1 MPTADGQ
8 LPQSEAAATRDYY
21 RRMSCGSCQRRRPT
35 HRCVECCAAVCGDC
49 MGSNSERCA
58 DCEWLLPDDQEG
70 SHEPSSHDEEE
81 NDTVGPRSQPGS
93 QQVQSHCHVCE
104 APAPI
109 LRPCK
114 HCQAPMCSD
123 PQCAS
128 PPDSEVCAH
137 HGPCWCCNSRPA
149 FHECFQCTLYF
160 CPECAADST
169 RVLEERQQRTQG
181 RWGMSAVC
189 ETCRQTLG
197 AH

>member
-1 MPTADGQ
+1 MRTADGQ

-21 RRMSCGSCQRRRPT
+21 RRMSCSSCQGRRPT
-35 HRCVECCAAVCGDC
+35 HRCVGCYAAVCGDC
-49 MGSNSERCA
+49 MGSKSETCA
-58 DCEWLLPDDQEG
+58 NCEW
-70 SHEPSSHDEEE
+70 HEPSKHDEEE
-81 NDTVGPRSQPGS
+81 SDTVGPRSEPGS
-93 QQVQSHCHVCE
+93 QQEPSHCHVCK
-104 APAPI
+104 ASAPI
-109 LRPCK
+109 LRLCK

-128 PPDSEVCAH
+128 GLDSEVCAH
-137 HGPCWCCNSRPA
+137 HGPCWCCSNRPA
-149 FHECFQCTLYF
+149 FRECLLCTLYF

-181 RWGMSAVC
+181 RLGWSAVC